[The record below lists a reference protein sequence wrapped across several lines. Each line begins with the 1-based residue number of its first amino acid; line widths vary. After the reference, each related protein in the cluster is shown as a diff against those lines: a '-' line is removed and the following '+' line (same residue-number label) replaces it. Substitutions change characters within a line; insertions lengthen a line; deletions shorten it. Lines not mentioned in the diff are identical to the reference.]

1 MKVEDVVRF
10 AGGALRGHG
19 LRTVLSTT
27 GVAVGIAA
35 VLILTALGEGARR
48 YVMREF
54 ETLGSNLVIVVPGK
68 VETTGG
74 PPIGGTPRDIT
85 LDDFQAMRLH
95 VSHVKEAAPLAIGE
109 EAIRYTDRSRSVPI
123 LGTTAEFLKV
133 RKLKMASGR
142 FLAPGDP
149 ERGGSE
155 MVIGT
160 RIARE
165 LFGAE
170 NPLGRTVRMGS
181 WRFRIVGV
189 LDPRGVSLGFDLD
202 DVAFIPVKTC
212 MSAFSR
218 TSLFRILVEVK
229 NEADIPAA
237 SRALL
242 DFFIGRHRAEDVT
255 IFTQDTVLSAFSAV
269 LAALTLAL
277 AGIASVSLAVAGVGI
292 MNVMLV
298 SVTERRSEIGL
309 LKALGVTRSQ
319 VVRVFLAEA
328 VLLSGIG
335 GIAGLIVAAL
345 AIRIFREIY
354 PTFPAAPPYWAV
366 LAALGTALGV
376 GLLFGLWPAWRASR
390 LDPVEALARR

>member
-1 MKVEDVVRF
+1 MKVEDGIRF

-19 LRTVLSTT
+19 LRSGLSTA

-35 VLILTALGEGARR
+35 VVVLTALGEGARR

-68 VETTGG
+68 VETSGG

-85 LDDFQAMRLH
+85 LDDFEAMRLR
-95 VSHVKEAAPLAIGE
+95 VRQVREAAPLTIGE
-109 EAIRYTDRSRSVPI
+109 ESVRYGDRSRSVPI
-123 LGTTAEFLKV
+123 LGTTAEFLTV
-133 RKLKMASGR
+133 RRLQMASGR

-160 RIARE
+160 RLARE
-165 LFGAE
+165 LFGPE
-170 NPLGRTVRMGS
+170 NPLGQTVRMGS
-181 WRFRIVGV
+181 WRFRVVGV

-202 DVAFIPVKTC
+202 DVALIPVKTC
-212 MSAFSR
+212 MSAFQR
-218 TSLFRILVEVK
+218 TSLFRILAEVR
-229 NEADIPAA
+229 NEAEIPAA
-237 SRALL
+237 SAAILKL
-242 DFFIGRHRAEDVT
+242 FAERHRSEDVT
-255 IFTQDTVLSAFSAV
+255 VFTQETVLSAFSAILNV
-269 LAALTLAL
+269 LTLAL

-298 SVTERRSEIGL
+298 SVTERRAEIGL

-319 VVRVFLAEA
+319 VVGVFLAEA
-328 VLLSGIG
+328 AILSMFG
-335 GIAGLIVAAL
+335 GIAGLALAAL

-354 PTFPAAPPYWAV
+354 PAFPAAPPAWAV

-376 GLLFGLWPAWRASR
+376 GLVFGLWPAWRASK